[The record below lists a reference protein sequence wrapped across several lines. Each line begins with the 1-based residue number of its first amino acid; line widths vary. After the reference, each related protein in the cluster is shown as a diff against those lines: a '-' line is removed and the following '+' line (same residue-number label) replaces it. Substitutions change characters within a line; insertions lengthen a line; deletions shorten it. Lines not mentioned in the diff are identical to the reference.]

1 MYRANS
7 SGILRRRG
15 WPFFVISAGIV
26 AHSCPVHLL
35 RFFEELLAEGA
46 RFELALGL
54 PLSLISSQVP
64 STIQPPFRF
73 ALIPGKKRPWPISC
87 ATFRSEERRVGKE

>member
-26 AHSCPVHLL
+26 AHSCPFTCCDFRRIIGGRGEIQTRV
-35 RFFEELLAEGA
+35 RVAPKPDFESGAFNHSATLPLCLILLAI
-46 RFELALGL
+46 FEFWQSPNLRLL
-54 PLSLISSQVP
+54 YWCSIL
-64 STIQPPFRF
+64 F
-73 ALIPGKKRPWPISC
+73 A
-87 ATFRSEERRVGKE
+87 